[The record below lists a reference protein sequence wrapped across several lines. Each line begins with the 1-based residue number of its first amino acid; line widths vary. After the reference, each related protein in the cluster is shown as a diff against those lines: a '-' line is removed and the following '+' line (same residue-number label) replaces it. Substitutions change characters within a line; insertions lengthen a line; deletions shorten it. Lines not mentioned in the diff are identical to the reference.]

1 MFRFVLPAIAW
12 TIIVTILTLLPG
24 KDLPDVHIV
33 NFDKFAHVGVFFLLS
48 LLYSRW
54 KLYGKGLNVSLPVIV
69 VVIIL
74 YGGLIEILQGT
85 FYTDRYADIYDFIA
99 NGVGAILGGI
109 ICPLLASNKG

>member
-24 KDLPDVHIV
+24 KDLPDVQIV

-54 KLYGKGLNVSLPVIV
+54 KLYGKGLNVSLPLIV

-109 ICPLLASNKG
+109 IYPLLASNKG